1 MVGPGSRFGAKCSG
15 ELLGEPG
22 GALLAAPLA
31 GHHLGAAADH
41 ALRRRLALLD
51 DGLADVV
58 GPDQP
63 AVDDVVLLGD
73 DEPGDQ
79 RVELA
84 DVARVHV
91 VDLDDRVGD
100 LTGGAALE
108 VGARLG
114 RRLHGA
120 VEPLAVDLLL
130 AHVAASF
137 R

>member
-1 MVGPGSRFGAKCSG
+1 M
-15 ELLGEPG
+15 
-22 GALLAAPLA
+22 
-31 GHHLGAAADH
+31 
-41 ALRRRLALLD
+41 
-51 DGLADVV
+51 
-58 GPDQP
+58 
-63 AVDDVVLLGD
+63 
-73 DEPGDQ
+73 
-79 RVELA
+79 
-84 DVARVHV
+84 HV

-114 RRLHGA
+114 RRLDGA